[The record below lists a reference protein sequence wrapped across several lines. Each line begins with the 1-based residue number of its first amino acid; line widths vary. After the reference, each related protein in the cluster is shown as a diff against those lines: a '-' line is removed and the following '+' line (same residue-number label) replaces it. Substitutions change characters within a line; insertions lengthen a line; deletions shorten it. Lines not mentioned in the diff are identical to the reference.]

1 MRIAAV
7 AHDPGGANAVAAV
20 IAALGAADVAID
32 AHAKGPAARRLAE
45 MGVACHAFEGDHTQV
60 VSELDA
66 DLLLA
71 GTSAT
76 DCFELDAISAFAARG
91 LPTLAVLD
99 YPANYAQRFRRGA
112 RDGFVA
118 PDFVVTLDETS
129 ADAMVSLGISADRIL
144 PLGQPYLGW
153 LLRRDARRQTTR
165 HHQGQRRILFASQPD
180 AHELEALRLVV
191 ASLAE
196 LDRRPE
202 LTLRFHPRQ
211 TERTASLAYLA
222 DAGID
227 AIVDDQT
234 PTLACL
240 EAHDVVLGITSM
252 ILIEAALLGRPTASV
267 LAGEV
272 DDPLAA
278 IRPGLIPA
286 LRSSAEVR
294 RFLEASPRPPATSPF
309 RRAQRDADRRVARLC
324 RALAHT
330 SSERR

>member
-7 AHDPGGANAVAAV
+7 THDPGGANAVAAV

-45 MGVACHAFEGDHTQV
+45 MGVACHAFEGDHAQV
-60 VSELDA
+60 VSALDA
-66 DLLLA
+66 DLLLT

-99 YPANYAQRFRRGA
+99 YPANYAQRFHRAA
-112 RDGFVA
+112 REGFVA
-118 PDFVVTLDETS
+118 PDFVATLDEAS
-129 ADAMVSLGISADRIL
+129 AAAMVASGISADRIL

-153 LLRRDARRQTTR
+153 LLRRARRRQTTPVR
-165 HHQGQRRILFASQPD
+165 RRRILFASQPD
-180 AHELEALRLVV
+180 AHELDALRLVV

-196 LDRRPE
+196 LERRPA

-211 TERTASLAYLA
+211 TERMTSLAYLA
-222 DAGID
+222 NAGID
-227 AIVDDQT
+227 AVVDDQT

-240 EAHDVVLGITSM
+240 EAHDVVLGITST

-267 LAGEV
+267 LSGEV

-286 LRSSAEVR
+286 LRSTREVR
-294 RFLEASPRPPATSPF
+294 DFLEASPRPRATSPF
-309 RRAQRDADRRVARLC
+309 TRAQRDADRRVAHLC
-324 RALAHT
+324 LALAHT
-330 SSERR
+330 SSEKT